1 MAHAA
6 LPAPYWRLMA
16 ARFFSTFA
24 TQMLAVVVGWQ
35 VYAHTHSPLALGAVG
50 LAEALP
56 ALSLALWAG
65 FTVDH
70 GDPERIFR
78 TVLAC
83 TGVAALALWF
93 TFWRAPA
100 GGDNVALAALYAVS
114 VAMGAA
120 RAYYQ
125 PCNTVLLPKL
135 VTPAELPRAAALGGS
150 TMQLARVLG
159 PALGGL
165 IYGFVGPLGALSV
178 VCVLLVAS
186 VLALGRRNLLPKVTP
201 AAVHRPDAPVRA
213 DGVDGADGLTAAASL
228 AHGPADSVAKAA
240 PRLTTALF
248 EGVHYVRRSPVL
260 LSALSLDMVC
270 VFFGS
275 VTAVLPIFA
284 EQVLMCGP
292 KGLGV
297 LRAAPAFG
305 AVMASLVLARV
316 DVRPRAGVALLWAVA
331 GFGGCTLA
339 FALSRNFALSLAILV
354 LSGMLDSVSVL
365 VRQLIV
371 QLMSPAHMRGRI
383 AAVNAMFIGSSN
395 EIGELESGVA
405 AAALGLVP
413 SVLFGGTVCL
423 VVLAVTA
430 ARVGTLR
437 RLDLRQA
444 TPTA

>member
-1 MAHAA
+1 MARVFAA
-6 LPAPYWRLMA
+6 LPAPYLRLMA

-50 LAEALP
+50 LAEAAP

-65 FTVDH
+65 YSVDR

-78 TVLAC
+78 TVLTC
-83 TGVAALALWF
+83 TLVAATALWAAF
-93 TFWRAPA
+93 LRAPA
-100 GGDNVALAALYAVS
+100 TGDTTALAALYGVS

-125 PCNTVLLPKL
+125 PCNTVLLPRL
-135 VTPAELPRAAALGGS
+135 VERAQLPRAAALGGS
-150 TMQLARVLG
+150 SMQLARVLG
-159 PALGGL
+159 PGLGGL
-165 IYGFVGPLGALSV
+165 IYGFVGPRGALSV
-178 VCVLLVAS
+178 VCLLLVAS
-186 VLALGRRNLLPKVTP
+186 LFALGRERL
-201 AAVHRPDAPVRA
+201 VR
-213 DGVDGADGLTAAASL
+213 VGAF
-228 AHGPADSVAKAA
+228 AA
-240 PRLTTALF
+240 PEGEQSAPSLTTALF
-248 EGVHYVRRSPVL
+248 EGVHYVRRHPVL

-284 EQVLMCGP
+284 EQVLACGP
-292 KGLGV
+292 RGLGL

-305 AVMASLVLARV
+305 AVVASLVLARL
-316 DVRPRAGVALLWAVA
+316 DVRPRAGAALLWAVA
-331 GFGGCTLA
+331 GFGACTLA
-339 FALSRNFALSLAILV
+339 FAASRSFALSVGILV

-371 QLMSPAHMRGRI
+371 QLMSPAPMRGRI

-413 SVLFGGTVCL
+413 SVVFGGTVCL
-423 VVLAVTA
+423 VVLAATA
-430 ARVGTLR
+430 ASVGTLR

-444 TPTA
+444 TAVD

>member
-65 FTVDH
+65 YTVDH

-83 TGVAALALWF
+83 TGVAALALWL
-93 TFWRAPA
+93 TFFRAPV
-100 GGDNVALAALYAVS
+100 GGDNIALAALYAVS

-135 VTPAELPRAAALGGS
+135 VTRAELPRAAALGGS
-150 TMQLARVLG
+150 TMQMARVLG
-159 PALGGL
+159 PGLGGL

-178 VCVLLVAS
+178 VCALLVAS
-186 VLALGRRNLLPKVTP
+186 VLALGRRNLLPKVTA
-201 AAVHRPDAPVRA
+201 AAVHVPDAPV
-213 DGVDGADGLTAAASL
+213 DGANVVGLTAAAAL
-228 AHGPADSVAKAA
+228 AHEPANTAAEAA
-240 PRLTTALF
+240 PKLTTALF
-248 EGVHYVRRSPVL
+248 EGVHYVRRNPVL

-284 EQVLMCGP
+284 EQVLTCGP
-292 KGLGV
+292 RGLGV

-305 AVMASLVLARV
+305 AVLASLCLARI

-339 FALSRNFALSLAILV
+339 FASSRNFLLSLAILV

-413 SVLFGGTVCL
+413 SVVFGGTVCL